1 MIIKIFWLI
10 MCHLVGDYFLQID
23 FIAKTKGENP
33 YNMFVHCFLYLLPF
47 ALEFGLS
54 WKLGFLFLAHF
65 MIDELKAKYKKT
77 TYIQDQMLH
86 YICLLI
92 FFV

>member
-1 MIIKIFWLI
+1 MIAKIFWLI

-23 FIAKTKGENP
+23 YIAKTKGDSP

-47 ALEFGLS
+47 ALKFGVS
-54 WKLGFLFLAHF
+54 WKLVFLFFAHF
-65 MIDELKAKYKKT
+65 MIDELKARYKKI
-77 TYIQDQMLH
+77 TYIQDQILH

-92 FFV
+92 FFI